1 MPDTDILIG
10 IVGVLLSV
18 DQSSHQE
25 WNSECCLRTTYHK
38 DITVV
43 CTSLVFICC
52 MILEIQLLFTIIF
65 IFIGTITIAKCTSVQ
80 VSKYHGD

>member
-1 MPDTDILIG
+1 MPDKDILIG

-18 DQSSHQE
+18 DQCSHQE
-25 WNSECCLRTTYHK
+25 WNSKCCLRTTYHK

-43 CTSLVFICC
+43 CTNLVFICC
-52 MILEIQLLFTIIF
+52 MIREIQLLFTIF
-65 IFIGTITIAKCTSVQ
+65 IFIGIIRIAKCIGVQ